1 MKRRTAIKNTALLFG
16 YAITAGALT
25 ETFISCKN
33 ETRNVALDWN
43 PEFFT
48 KNQANT
54 LAEMTETILPRT
66 TTPGAKDIGVP
77 QFLDKVLKKMLSE
90 AEQKDFVAGLDKLE
104 ETCKKT
110 NGKYFDECSKEQREA
125 LLLKMDKE
133 AAKFPPTMWGI
144 TLVEKPDPITF
155 YRRLK
160 GLTLM
165 AYFTSEKVDKDLLVY
180 DPIPGG
186 YDGEMPYKGQNAWS
200 E

>member
-1 MKRRTAIKNTALLFG
+1 MNRRTAIKNTALIFG

-33 ETRNVALDWN
+33 EVRNVNLPWQ
-43 PEFFT
+43 PTFLT
-48 KNQANT
+48 PNQANT

-77 QFLDKVLKKMLSE
+77 QFIDKVLKKLLSE
-90 AEQKDFVAGLDKLE
+90 ADQKDFVAGLEKLE
-104 ETCKKT
+104 ETCKST
-110 NGKYFDECSKEQREA
+110 NGKYFDECTKEQREA
-125 LLLKMDKE
+125 LLLVKN
-133 AAKFPPTMWGI
+133 
-144 TLVEKPDPITF
+144 PDPITF

-165 AYFTSEKVDKDLLVY
+165 AYFTSEKVNKELLVY
-180 DPIPGG
+180 DQVPGK
-186 YDGEMPYKGQNAWS
+186 YDGAVPYKGQNSWS

>member
-1 MKRRTAIKNTALLFG
+1 MNRRTAIKNTALMFG

-33 ETRNVALDWN
+33 EPRAVNLAWK
-43 PEFFT
+43 PEFLT
-48 KNQANT
+48 VQQANT

-66 TTPGAKDIGVP
+66 ATPGAKDIGVP
-77 QFLDKVLKKMLSE
+77 QFIDKVLKKLLSE
-90 AEQKDFVAGLDKLE
+90 AEQKDFVAGLEKLE
-104 ETCKKT
+104 ETCKST
-110 NGKYFDECSKEQREA
+110 NGKYFDECTPAQREA

-133 AAKFPPTMWGI
+133 AAKFPPNMWGI
-144 TLVEKPDPITF
+144 TLVKNPDPITF

-165 AYFTSEKVDKDLLVY
+165 AYFTSEKVSKELLVY
-180 DPIPGG
+180 EPVPGKYYG
-186 YDGEMPYKGQNAWS
+186 AVPYKGQNSWS

>member
-1 MKRRTAIKNTALLFG
+1 MKRRDALKHTALLFG
-16 YAITAGALT
+16 YAVTAGALT
-25 ETFISCKN
+25 ETFIACKN
-33 ETRNVALDWN
+33 EARTVNLAWK
-43 PEFFT
+43 PEFLSA
-48 KNQANT
+48 NQANT

-66 TTPGAKDIGVP
+66 ATPGAKDIGVP
-77 QFLDKVLKKMLSE
+77 QFIDKVLKKLLSE
-90 AEQKDFVAGLDKLE
+90 ADQKDFVAGLDKLE
-104 ETCKKT
+104 ETCKST

-133 AAKFPPTMWGI
+133 AAKFPPSMWGI

-165 AYFTSEKVDKDLLVY
+165 AYFTSEKVNKELLVY
-180 DPIPGG
+180 DPVPGQ
-186 YDGEMPYKGQNAWS
+186 YIACMPLGTQNSWS

>member
-1 MKRRTAIKNTALLFG
+1 MFG
-16 YAITAGALT
+16 YAVTAGALT

-33 ETRNVALDWN
+33 ETRNVTLAWKPSFL
-43 PEFFT
+43 T
-48 KNQANT
+48 TNQANT
-54 LAEMTETILPRT
+54 LAEMAETILPRT
-66 TTPGAKDIGVP
+66 ATPGAKDIGIAP
-77 QFLDKVLKKMLSE
+77 FLDKVLQKLLSE
-90 AEQKDFVAGLDKLE
+90 AEQKDFLAGLDTLE
-104 ETCKKT
+104 ATCKST
-110 NGKYFDECSKEQREA
+110 NGKYFDECTKEQREA

-165 AYFTSEKVDKDLLVY
+165 AYFTSEKVNKELLVY
-180 DPIPGG
+180 DPIPS
-186 YDGEMPYKGQNAWS
+186 EFIACMPFNGQNAWS